1 MNTSNDLLEQSA
13 LSLSA
18 SIHSKSLSCL
28 ELMQAVLKQIDRYN
42 PRYNAIISMKPEEQ
56 LLEQARAYDAMLARG
71 YHKPLRI

>member
-28 ELMQAVLKQIDRYN
+28 ELMQAVLKQIDR
-42 PRYNAIISMKPEEQ
+42 
-56 LLEQARAYDAMLARG
+56 
-71 YHKPLRI
+71 